1 MKVRAATDADV
12 PAIAAIVLAVAS
24 TEAPWKSYLPARL
37 RKDPAFVQHA
47 EAVARSYV
55 EASDKA
61 SVVMVAELSAAESE
75 LNRPQI
81 VAVSVWDTT
90 QTECGKAEAQ
100 KADDQ
105 GYTSSRKDDWSPDAE
120 DPKLSALSDAMLQ
133 GRQRY
138 FAAEGPHVYLR
149 ILATDPQHQG
159 RGYAKALCRWG
170 ITLAHRKRAGV
181 CLETGSRGYIMF
193 SGMGF
198 KDLGAVVVPAG
209 KGYDEQVLKA
219 LRMDAA
225 AAQAANPGVW
235 DSLWKYVST

>member
-12 PAIAAIVLAVAS
+12 PAIAAI
-24 TEAPWKSYLPARL
+24 
-37 RKDPAFVQHA
+37 HA

-61 SVVMVAELSAAESE
+61 SVVMVAELSAAESD
-75 LNRPQI
+75 LNKPQI
-81 VAVSVWDTT
+81 VAASVWDTT
-90 QTECGKAEAQ
+90 QISCGNGAAQ
-100 KADDQ
+100 KDDAA
-105 GYTSSRKDDWSPDAE
+105 GYTSSRREDDWSPDAE
-120 DPKLSALSDAMLQ
+120 DPKLNALSDAMRQ

-138 FAAEGPHVYLR
+138 FASEKPHVYLR

-170 ITLAHRKRAGV
+170 ITLAHSKRVGV

-209 KGYDEQVLKA
+209 KGQEEQVLKA

-225 AAQAANPGVW
+225 GTQAANPGVW
-235 DSLWKYVST
+235 DSLWKYIST